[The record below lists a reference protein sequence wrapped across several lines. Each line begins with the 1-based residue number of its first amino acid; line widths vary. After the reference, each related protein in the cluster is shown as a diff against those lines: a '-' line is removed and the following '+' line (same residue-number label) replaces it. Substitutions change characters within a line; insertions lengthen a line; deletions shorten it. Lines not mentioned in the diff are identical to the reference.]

1 MGPGV
6 QRVSVHSL
14 EDLALISFWNRE
26 RTPRFGSITVQSMKG
41 DGKKIVVSFCER
53 GRAKQRL
60 TSNDDWAA
68 SIVVIGRNVVLGSCD
83 DIHLVCTF
91 TGT

>member
-1 MGPGV
+1 
-6 QRVSVHSL
+6 
-14 EDLALISFWNRE
+14 
-26 RTPRFGSITVQSMKG
+26 MKG